1 MKHISHKS
9 LRILSIACFLL
20 IIIVTIIPATGVFAN
35 LQLYEHYNDSW
46 FDRYQSCDNTWLGQ
60 TFTATGN
67 HTVNAVR
74 IYFGRLWCGQD
85 LLCNPG
91 TIHVIIKQVSNTG
104 EPVGQVLSSGTI
116 NGNDFPQGYSWHM
129 VTMSGYNLTA
139 NARYA
144 IIVYNTSA
152 CATSAFAWLIQDHN
166 PYSAGNLI
174 KSDDGGETWTPD
186 NNFDFNFEVWGG
198 PIPEEDTGGYVNY
211 NFLDSSSSN
220 ANQTFYS
227 LPADIKVLNIL
238 SQPSIAMVGQPVNIT
253 ANIVNRGNLPGNFN
267 AVLKINDDIETS
279 RQIIVP
285 GNEAVPLEF
294 TVYKENPGNYTI
306 EMNGQ
311 IAYFSVT
318 GQNKDNIFNSRNIAY
333 IILGI
338 LVLSTVVLL
347 IRYLSTR

>member
-1 MKHISHKS
+1 MK
-9 LRILSIACFLL
+9 LSSNKLIYLFSIPFLLL
-20 IIIVTIIPATGVFAN
+20 IIFCSIILPTANVFAN

-46 FDRYQSCDNTWLGQ
+46 FDVSNGCNNNWLGQ
-60 TFTATGN
+60 TFTATSD

-74 IYFGRLWCGQD
+74 IYFSRGWCGQD

-91 TIHVIIKQVSNTG
+91 TINVIIKQISNTG
-104 EPVGQVLSSGTI
+104 EPIGPVLSSGTI
-116 NGNDFPQGYSWHM
+116 NGNNFPQGYSWQM
-129 VTMSGYNLTA
+129 VTMSEYNLSSGV
-139 NARYA
+139 RYA
-144 IIVYNTSA
+144 IILYNTST
-152 CATSAFAWLIQDHN
+152 CDTGVFGWLIQDNN
-166 PYSAGNLI
+166 PYPVGNVI
-174 KSDDGGETWTPD
+174 ESPDGGETWGSI
-186 NNFDFNFEVWGG
+186 NNFDCNFEIWGG
-198 PIPEEDTGGYVNY
+198 PIPQDTGGYVNY

-318 GQNKDNIFNSRNIAY
+318 GQNKDNIFDSRNIAY